1 MRDWLLYFGSSL
13 LCGSCAGRKSFA
25 VRWPKYE
32 IPFDFLKYICVF
44 ENPLLSE
51 KGDKG
56 DCGRKIVNIND

>member
-1 MRDWLLYFGSSL
+1 MREWLLYFENSL
-13 LCGSCAGRKSFA
+13 LRESCAGRNGFA

-32 IPFDFLKYICVF
+32 ISFDFLKYICVF

-56 DCGRKIVNIND
+56 VFGRKFVNIND

>member
-13 LCGSCAGRKSFA
+13 LCESCAGAKEFRGQMA
-25 VRWPKYE
+25 KYE

-56 DCGRKIVNIND
+56 VFGRKFVNIND

>member
-13 LCGSCAGRKSFA
+13 LRESCAGRKGFA
-25 VRWPKYE
+25 VRWLKYE